1 MRNLNAGGSIAPFLI
16 SGLILGFFEIIPD
29 EPAMMSLADATGFSS
44 VFHMFPQLWRQVRRR
59 LLTRVCREVVG
70 CFISELSSTLLLRK
84 QIQKSPLNPL
94 TMYYTLRILNIRNVY
109 S

>member
-44 VFHMFPQLWRQVRRR
+44 FFSHVPATVA
-59 LLTRVCREVVG
+59 TSPPEVVDA
-70 CFISELSSTLLLRK
+70 CVS
-84 QIQKSPLNPL
+84 
-94 TMYYTLRILNIRNVY
+94 
-109 S
+109 